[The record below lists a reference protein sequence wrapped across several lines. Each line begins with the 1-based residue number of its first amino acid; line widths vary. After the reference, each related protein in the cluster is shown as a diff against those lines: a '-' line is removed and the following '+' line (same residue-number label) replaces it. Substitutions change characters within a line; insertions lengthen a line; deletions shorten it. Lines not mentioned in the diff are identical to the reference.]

1 MFLTLAARIACVGF
15 LAAWITWIV
24 FIILA
29 ARIAR
34 VACVGF
40 LAAWITWIG
49 NLGARV
55 ARVRMSRV
63 ARLRDRQTY
72 SCNQEKRRQKDSQ
85 MFCVHKM
92 ILFKVNFQ

>member
-15 LAAWITWIV
+15 LAAWIARIGN
-24 FIILA
+24 LG